1 MEGINFTK
9 KLGILDKVLSG
20 QKTMFRLV
28 SRKRGDRLYNNTKF
42 QVGQKIAILQPYSD
56 IGLNPLHI
64 CSIID
69 DEGARTPAFAKDTP
83 GWSKASSA
91 DPSLMPHFIEITGVK
106 TEKVQDISDRDCL
119 LEGIVPVD
127 TQNLLTL
134 DGNMPFEGFS
144 LDGKSWIGDTPQEVF
159 AAISNKVIKKDVW
172 VNNKMVDVY
181 EFKLVK

>member
-1 MEGINFTK
+1 MTICGVYGIE
-9 KLGILDKVLSG
+9 
-20 QKTMFRLV
+20 
-28 SRKRGDRLYNNTKF
+28 
-42 QVGQKIAILQPYSD
+42 KIAVHP
-56 IGLNPLHI
+56 
-64 CSIID
+64 D
-69 DEGARTPAFAKDTP
+69 DKPHT
-83 GWSKASSA
+83 S
-91 DPSLMPHFIEITGVK
+91 HFIEITGVK